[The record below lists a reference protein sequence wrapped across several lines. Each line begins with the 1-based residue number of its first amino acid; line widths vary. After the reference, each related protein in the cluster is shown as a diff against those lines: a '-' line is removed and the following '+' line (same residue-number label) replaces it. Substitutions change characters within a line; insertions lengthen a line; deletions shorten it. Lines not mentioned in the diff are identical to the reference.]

1 MTMDAEI
8 IAFYRRIFSDLT
20 VDREEAA
27 ELTEFLSKLN
37 PPPDKLVWLRAHAF
51 KVGSE
56 FLSEDGDANVALL
69 RTINFIVHAIEKTCM
84 E

>member
-1 MTMDAEI
+1 MDAKVI
-8 IAFYRRIFSDLT
+8 QFYRSIFSDLT

-27 ELTEFLSKLN
+27 ELTEFLQALN
-37 PPPDKLVWLRAHAF
+37 PPPDKLLWLRATAF
-51 KVGSE
+51 KIGCE
-56 FLSEDGDANVALL
+56 FLSNDNESNISLL